1 MIKKSLS
8 EALRGRFY
16 LDGGTGSAFLAMGLV
31 GAHPELY
38 PVTEPEAVAM
48 LHRSF
53 FEAGSNCVLTDTFGC
68 NSRKADLSKYSLRQL
83 IVAAIDIART
93 VADEYGGYVLYDCG
107 PTGGLL
113 EPNGKM
119 TFEEAYDLFAEQ
131 AEIVAD
137 SDVDGVIIETISDLQ
152 EMRAAFLAFKE
163 HTDKPVLC
171 SMTFEKG
178 GRTFTGTSVESYAV
192 TMQALGACA
201 VGINCGTGPVDM
213 VENAEKLIACAHV
226 PVMIQPN
233 AGLPRFENG
242 KTVYDT
248 DAESFSE
255 VMKKICLAGVNV
267 LGGCCGTTPEYIRKT
282 IENTKTLPVVEHFTF
297 CDAVCSHSRV
307 SAFGQKSL
315 VIGERVNPT
324 GKPLLKQAIATDD
337 YDYIL
342 SVCMAEIQEGADI
355 LDINLGMAGCDE
367 TEKLPLAVKKIQG
380 IADLP
385 LSIDTAKKSALE
397 KAVRLTCGRCL
408 INSVNGSKESMD
420 AVFPVAEK
428 YGSYIVALCLDESGI
443 PETADGRMEIAKRIL
458 EEGKK
463 RGIEKERFLFDPLTM
478 AVSVDKNN
486 ALLTLEVLGRL
497 KTELGV
503 KTTLGLSNVSF
514 GLPNRAV
521 INATFYKMALEKGA
535 SSAIINPTLKP
546 AFDHLAYDL
555 LMGNDPSC
563 EKYIASCQ
571 TAAPV
576 EAVKEKDIVTAIV
589 RGLTGEA
596 MEAVKLKANRDNYA
610 EVIDKDVIGGLNKL
624 GELYGAG
631 KVFLPQ
637 LIAGSETAKAVLEYL
652 KKSFI
657 PEGGSYKATVVLATV
672 KGDVHDIG
680 KNIVKAVVGNYG
692 YRIIDLGK
700 DVDAEVVLDAIEK
713 YGPEV
718 VGLSAL
724 MTTTLDSMSSTT
736 ALIHQKY
743 PDVLVMVGGAV
754 VTNEF
759 AEQIGALYSKD
770 AREMAEIL
778 EKRFS

>member
-1 MIKKSLS
+1 MGKKSLV
-8 EALRGRFY
+8 EALKGRFY
-16 LDGGTGSAFLAMGLV
+16 LDGGTGSAFLSMGLT

-38 PVTEPEAVAM
+38 PVTEPEAVDA

-53 FEAGSNCVLTDTFGC
+53 FRAGSDCVLTDTFGC
-68 NSRKADLSKYSLRQL
+68 NSRKADLSEHSLEEL
-83 IVAAIDIART
+83 IFSAVRIARK
-93 VADEYGGYVLYDCG
+93 VADEYDGYILYDCG

-119 TFEEAYDLFAEQ
+119 TFEEAYELFAEQ
-131 AEIVAD
+131 AEIVAKT
-137 SDVDGVIIETISDLQ
+137 DVDGVIIETVSDLQ
-152 EMRAAFLAFKE
+152 EMRAAFLAFRE

-178 GRTFTGTSVESYAV
+178 GRTFTGTSVESYAL

-201 VGINCGTGPVDM
+201 VGINCGTGPKDM
-213 VENAEKLIACAHV
+213 VENAKKLIACSHV
-226 PVMIQPN
+226 PVIIQPN

-248 DAESFSE
+248 DADEFSD
-255 VMKKICLAGVNV
+255 VMKEICLAGVNV
-267 LGGCCGTTPEYIRKT
+267 LGGCCGTTPEYIEKT
-282 IENTKTLPVVEHFTF
+282 VEKTKDLPINKIDNH
-297 CDAVCSHSRV
+297 CDAVCSHSR
-307 SAFGQKSL
+307 AAIFGQKSL

-324 GKPLLKQAIATDD
+324 GKPLLKQAILADD

-342 SVCMAEIQEGADI
+342 SVCMAEMQEGADI
-355 LDINLGMAGCDE
+355 LDVNLGMAGCDE
-367 TEKLPLAVKKIQG
+367 AEKLPLAIKKIQG

-385 LSIDTAKKSALE
+385 LSVDTAKKTALE

-420 AVFPVAEK
+420 AVFPVAKK
-428 YGSYIVALCLDESGI
+428 YGSYLVALCLDENGI
-443 PETADGRMEIAKRIL
+443 PETADGRLEIAKRIL
-458 EEGKK
+458 KEGEK
-463 RGIEKERFLFDPLTM
+463 RGIGKERFLFDPLTM
-478 AVSVDKNN
+478 AVSVDSQN
-486 ALLTLEVLGRL
+486 ALITLEVLGRL

-514 GLPNRAV
+514 GLPNRPI

-535 SSAIINPTLKP
+535 SSAIINPVLKP
-546 AFDHLAYDL
+546 GFNELAYDL
-555 LMGNDPSC
+555 LCGNDPSC

-571 TAAPV
+571 DVAPITKT
-576 EAVKEKDIVTAIV
+576 EEKDIVSSIV
-589 RGLTGEA
+589 RGLTKEA
-596 MEAVKLKANRDNYA
+596 MEAVKEKANKDNYA

-652 KKSFI
+652 KNTFI
-657 PEGGSYKATVVLATV
+657 PEGGAYKATVVLATV

-692 YRIIDLGK
+692 YRIVDLGK
-700 DVDAEVVLDAIEK
+700 DVDEETVLAAVEK
-713 YGPEV
+713 YRPEV

-724 MTTTLDSMSSTT
+724 MTTTLDSMSKTT
-736 ALIHQKY
+736 ALIREKY
-743 PDVLVMVGGAV
+743 PDVIVMVGGAV

-778 EKRFS
+778 ERKFS